1 MARQSQSTQA
11 ILDGIEDELNVQ
23 LSAAVRPD
31 VSQAVRRE
39 RTYSLRS
46 PAAVFYEDYQGATP
60 AQRRVLFRQ
69 WVTRYLRRGDPG
81 ADQVKLRRRFRQ
93 YLSLGKKSPARE
105 ARIGGR
111 QVFSLRQGAISR
123 IQLLLGK
130 PPDTPMPEY
139 LWVTVYV
146 TRLRPLSPQA
156 VQFSQGDVKAAR
168 MTPMLYV
175 GHRRD
180 SKIVRDRVRISHAR
194 RTNTTNGLTQL
205 TTHYMA
211 QGLRFPG
218 DFDFEEVWTVGV
230 LGEVDHGHGLE
241 ASNALQASQIED
253 LKRIEVIEEFL
264 DGVGPRPFN
273 AKIDNSLLGVTN
285 IRGLLQDHET
295 PVAALDVPR
304 IRGKLSKAKAKLQRK
319 YNEYKRRF
327 IRDENGNHVLPVPG
341 VNKDGIGQ
349 KNTAEFSQERRK
361 RLVQAFQL

>member
-1 MARQSQSTQA
+1 MPRQPQSTQI
-11 ILDGIEDELNVQ
+11 ILEEIDYELNVQ
-23 LSAAVRPD
+23 FAPVVRPD
-31 VSQAVRRE
+31 VGQAVRRD
-39 RTYSLRS
+39 RAYTLKS
-46 PAAVFYEDYQGATP
+46 PAAVFYEDYQGGTP
-60 AQRRVLFRQ
+60 AQKRALYRQ
-69 WVTRYLRRGDPG
+69 WVTRYLRRGDQN
-81 ADQVKLRRRFRQ
+81 ADQAKLRRRFRQ

-123 IQLLLGK
+123 IQFLLWK
-130 PPDTPMPEY
+130 PQDTPLPEY

-146 TRLRPLSPQA
+146 TRLRPLSPAA
-156 VQFSQGDVKAAR
+156 VQFRQQDPKAAL

-180 SKIVRDRVRISHAR
+180 SKLVRDRVRIQHAR

-205 TTHYMA
+205 TTHYMG
-211 QGLRFPG
+211 QGFRFPA
-218 DFDFEEVWTVGV
+218 DFDFEEVWTVEV
-230 LGEVDHGHGLE
+230 LGEVDHGHGME

-285 IRGLLQDHET
+285 IRGLLRDHET
-295 PVAALDVPR
+295 PVANLDVPK
-304 IRGKLSKAKAKLQRK
+304 IRTKLTRAKAKLQRR
-319 YNEYKRRF
+319 YAEYKRRF

-341 VNKDGIGQ
+341 VTMDGIGQ
-349 KNTAEFSQERRK
+349 KNTAEFSQARRK
-361 RLVQAFQL
+361 RLVEAFQL